1 MVEIVKLDKVGV
13 AGAVGLAAAAINGG
27 SLVILPTDTVYGLTA
42 AVFKPEDIQ
51 NIRDGGETSPWREP
65 AAKLYALKGRPGRQP
80 SIILAP
86 DWQYARMLTKQDLD
100 PIEEFCRRVPNPV
113 SAVVRAKWDWRP
125 PLTNDRG
132 GIALRVSKGGVI
144 KVILKFCKFAFSVSA
159 NYARGEEPCLL
170 DQVPAT
176 ILKRATLALD
186 AGRTPSSKA
195 SFIVDF
201 MSDPPRPLRGGKELE
216 EALLRFWE

>member
-42 AVFKPEDIQ
+42 AVFKPKDVQ
-51 NIRDGGETSPWREP
+51 KIREGGEAAPWREP
-65 AAKLYALKGRPGRQP
+65 AAKLYALKGRPRRQP

-86 DWQYARMLTKQDLD
+86 DWQYARMLTKQNLD
-100 PIEEFCRRVPNPV
+100 RIEDFCRRVPNPV
-113 SAVVRAKWDWRP
+113 SAVVRAKWNWRP
-125 PLTNDRG
+125 PLANDRG
-132 GIALRVSKGGVI
+132 GVALRVPKSGVI

-159 NYARGEEPCLL
+159 NYARGGEPSLL
-170 DQVPAT
+170 NQVPAT

-186 AGRTPSSKA
+186 AGRTPFNKA
-195 SFIVDF
+195 SFLVDF
-201 MSDPPRPLRGGKELE
+201 TGDPPRPLRGGKELE
-216 EALLRFWE
+216 EALLQFWE